1 MNTTST
7 AAKTMTSANGKVITI
22 TADTDFVAFRAGDFG
37 PTAKGKVINITDMAH
52 IGMVLI
58 APMPV
63 TAADIIS
70 HAGQAM
76 TDRAVW
82 VDRCLVYV

>member
-1 MNTTST
+1 MSKLISAN
-7 AAKTMTSANGKVITI
+7 AKTITI
-22 TADTDFVAFRAGDFG
+22 TADTDFVAFRSGDHG
-37 PTAKGKVINITDMAH
+37 PLSRGKVINITDMAH

-70 HAGQAM
+70 NAGCAM
-76 TDRAVW
+76 TDKAVW